1 VIIFEAGIE
10 MALPGG
16 YATGNTSAY
25 FTGLDALEVKLHG
38 SGRRL

>member
-1 VIIFEAGIE
+1 

-25 FTGLDALEVKLHG
+25 FTGLEALEVKLQG
-38 SGRRL
+38 NGRRL